1 MMQCHGGIPYA
12 QEHGFALQSVDAL
25 YNTLLLTAMLTRC
38 PRLQQFPE
46 GPCVHR
52 PQGYKFRLTQ
62 FADLRLQYPAFIYV
76 CVVHGLVGNGE
87 GLGGARGRG
96 GGKTCIFARQQ
107 PIWSCYLLT
116 VTCQGKIQVLA
127 DSLAAPNLTYLSSD
141 LTFLNVVNTREP

>member
-87 GLGGARGRG
+87 GSGGPG
-96 GGKTCIFARQQ
+96 GGEGGRLVFLQDSSQFGAAIC
-107 PIWSCYLLT
+107 SLL
-116 VTCQGKIQVLA
+116 LA
-127 DSLAAPNLTYLSSD
+127 KAKSKCWQTALQHQI
-141 LTFLNVVNTREP
+141 